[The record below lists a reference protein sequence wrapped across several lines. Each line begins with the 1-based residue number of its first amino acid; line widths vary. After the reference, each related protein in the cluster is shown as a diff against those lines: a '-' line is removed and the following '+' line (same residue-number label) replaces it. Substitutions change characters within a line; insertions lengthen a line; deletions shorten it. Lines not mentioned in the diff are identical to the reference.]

1 MIFEEKIEK
10 KKLATPKNV
19 VKLRR
24 ILGRYLSIECS
35 VRQTHKLKI
44 DSSLTHMKHTSDGQQ
59 INKIA
64 ITKEMFS
71 ENKENVHMMGH

>member
-1 MIFEEKIEK
+1 
-10 KKLATPKNV
+10 
-19 VKLRR
+19 
-24 ILGRYLSIECS
+24 
-35 VRQTHKLKI
+35 
-44 DSSLTHMKHTSDGQQ
+44 MKHTSDGQQ